1 MPCRAKGRPE
11 SNSLIQS
18 RTTRHCMRS
27 QTADAIANILAVL
40 IGLAIL
46 ALFIGGPMLFQA
58 YVHKDWRCAFAQCRI
73 EK

>member
-1 MPCRAKGRPE
+1 MK
-11 SNSLIQS
+11 SS
-18 RTTRHCMRS
+18 
-27 QTADAIANILAVL
+27 TADAIANILAILV
-40 IGLAIL
+40 GLGVV